1 VAQKIMDHAQMKR
14 EGDAVVADDLLAP
27 QLLQPRTEPALR
39 RVLSL
44 YLTGQFG
51 KFLIAGGLAALANF
65 ASRFAFEPWFGFWG
79 GVVAAYGVGFFTA
92 FALNKAFV
100 FPASGKP
107 LREEMGWFFLFNA
120 LAFPI
125 VLGASVVLN
134 AYVFSRWLPER
145 LSETI
150 AHGIAIMLPVFVN
163 FAAHKFITFRDR

>member
-1 VAQKIMDHAQMKR
+1 
-14 EGDAVVADDLLAP
+14 L
-27 QLLQPRTEPALR
+27 EPALQR
-39 RVLSL
+39 LISL

-79 GVVAAYGVGFFTA
+79 GVAAAYGVGFLTA
-92 FALNKAFV
+92 FFLNRAFV

-107 LREEMGWFFLFNA
+107 LREEVGWFFLFNA
-120 LAFPI
+120 LAFPV

-134 AYVFSRWLPER
+134 TYVLRRWFPEK
-145 LSETI
+145 LSESG